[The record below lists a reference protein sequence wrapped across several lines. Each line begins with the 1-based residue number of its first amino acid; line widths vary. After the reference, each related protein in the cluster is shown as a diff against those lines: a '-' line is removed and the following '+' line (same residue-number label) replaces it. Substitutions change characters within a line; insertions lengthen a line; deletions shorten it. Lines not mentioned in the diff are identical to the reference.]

1 MKIALCGSHGKMGSV
16 FLQTFMQEY
25 EIVEINTE
33 GICLN
38 DVIDRVDAVVDFT
51 NGRSAFVHGI
61 IALTH
66 DKPIII
72 GSTGMSEK
80 QKETLKKVADGRNV
94 CCLLSS
100 NFSTGMQWLQSHI
113 QELENSF
120 STIKIYE
127 EHHTGK
133 KDMPSGTALTLARL
147 LHVDT
152 KNIHALR
159 SPSNDVKHTLVL
171 ENAYETLRIEH
182 IIKDRHAYMRKLSQY
197 LSILCEIKGY
207 RELP

>member
-1 MKIALCGSHGKMGSV
+1 MKIALCGSHGKMGRV

-25 EIVEINTE
+25 EIIEINTE

-38 DVIDRVDAVVDFT
+38 DVIDHVDAVVDFT

-61 IALTH
+61 ISLTH

-152 KNIHALR
+152 KSIHALR